1 MSELWKKWEGQVVD
15 HKYQLLSFLGSTDHS
30 VVFLCEFHDP
40 GPQQAAI
47 KFISA
52 EVADR
57 ERQIADWKQASELTH
72 PNLLLIYGAGICRI
86 DDTELLYIVLEYA
99 EENLSQVLPQRA
111 LVTEEAHEML
121 RAITSVLVYLHQKN
135 LTHGHIKPSNVLAI
149 GESLKISS
157 DTILAVD
164 EIREMRRERTPYDP
178 PELPGAPYTAAADV
192 WALGVTLVEAF
203 TQQPAVLPFNEQ
215 ADPIIPSTVRAPF
228 LEVARNTLRR
238 DPSLRWSS
246 AQIAEYLNP
255 KAVPASAKSV
265 AAGVAVSAVVG
276 RASSGSSSVAAV
288 AAPVPAS
295 AEPAVIS
302 PLEVPLSKEPA
313 IPLSKQGPVVPT
325 RSSVPRP
332 IPLEHAVKE
341 PETVVLPNYVIPLF
355 AALFIVIALIV
366 LPFAFHRHTT
376 PEVSSANSPASTNP
390 VTQGA
395 SSGTNA
401 PVVMKPPATKPVPET
416 SATNPATTPAHTP
429 TAAPESIAPSSRKE
443 ERSEAKSH
451 ENANAASDQGTALD
465 QVMPKPSARAL
476 STIHGAVKVGVKV
489 HVDPAGAVT
498 QATLENAG
506 PSRYFAD
513 LALKAAQQWAFTP
526 PEVDGRSVASDWLI
540 QFQYTPAGV
549 KANSWALGANP

>member
-15 HKYQLLSFLGSTDHS
+15 HKYQLLNFLGSTDHS

-40 GPQQAAI
+40 EPQQAAI

-57 ERQIADWKQASELTH
+57 ERQIADWKHASELTH
-72 PNLLLIYGAGICRI
+72 PNLLQIYGAGICRI
-86 DDTELLYIVLEYA
+86 DDSELLYVVLEYA

-111 LVTEEAHEML
+111 LMPEEANEML
-121 RAITSVLVYLHQKN
+121 RAVTSVLVYLHEKN

-149 GESLKISS
+149 GESLRISS

-164 EIREMRRERTPYDP
+164 EIREMRRERTAYDA

-192 WALGVTLVEAF
+192 WSLGVTLVEAF
-203 TQQPAVLPFNEQ
+203 TQQPAVLPFNDQ
-215 ADPIIPSTVRAPF
+215 ADPIISSSVKARY
-228 LEVARNTLRR
+228 LEVARNTLRN
-238 DPSLRWSS
+238 DPALRWSS

-255 KAVPASAKSV
+255 QAVQASARSV
-265 AAGVAVSAVVG
+265 AAGIAVSAVGG
-276 RASSGSSSVAAV
+276 RVSSGSASAAAV
-288 AAPVPAS
+288 AAPVPVAP
-295 AEPAVIS
+295 EPPPIS
-302 PLEVPLSKEPA
+302 PLEVPLSTEPA
-313 IPLSKQGPVVPT
+313 IPLSKQAPMAAN
-325 RSSVPRP
+325 RSAVPRP
-332 IPLEHAVKE
+332 IPLEHGVKE

-355 AALFIVIALIV
+355 AGLFIVIALIV
-366 LPFAFHRHTT
+366 LPFAFHRRTT
-376 PEVSSANSPASTNP
+376 PAVDSANPPASTSP

-395 SSGTNA
+395 SSRNNA
-401 PVVMKPPATKPVPET
+401 PVVVKPPAAKPAPDATAPVT
-416 SATNPATTPAHTP
+416 SPAHDA
-429 TAAPESIAPSSRKE
+429 TAAGESTPPISRNE
-443 ERSEAKSH
+443 EGSAAKSPAK
-451 ENANAASDQGTALD
+451 ANATGDEGTALD

-476 STIHGAVKVGVKV
+476 STIHGSVKVGVKV

-513 LALKAAQQWAFTP
+513 LAVKAAQQWAFTP

-540 QFQYTPAGV
+540 QFQYTQAGV